1 MNVPL
6 RSIHYADPT
15 RDPLTQVTSCSRL
28 PFEET
33 LARLKEAIQA
43 EDLWLIHE
51 IDPQMLLKRG
61 GFAISATRQ
70 LLFFHPRYMATLLEN
85 DPSALVEAPLKLVIM
100 EMPDNSVVLRHSEV
114 ASVFARYAGL
124 ETLGVEF
131 SGIYQRILAT
141 VNETCNKSNPPQRH

>member
-1 MNVPL
+1 MNEPL
-6 RSIHYADPT
+6 RPIRYGAPSCDQPS
-15 RDPLTQVTSCSRL
+15 QVVSQSRL

-33 LARLKEAIQA
+33 LTRLKEAIQA

-61 GFAISATRQ
+61 GFAIQSTRQ

-100 EMPDNSVVLRHSEV
+100 EMPDNSVVLRHPEV
-114 ASVFARYAGL
+114 TAVFARYTGL
-124 ETLGVEF
+124 EALGIEF

-141 VNETCNKSNPPQRH
+141 VN